1 MDAPW
6 PAGVGTAPSS
16 CGTWQVGAVFRHSQG
31 IPTEWAPWSGAR
43 MGDSWPVAAVMKRS
57 GSGTSNWAAIGR
69 HCTGIQPVCVARSF
83 HHGRNRSEE
92 HTSELHSHLNLL
104 CRLLLEK

>member
-6 PAGVGTAPSS
+6 PAGGGTAPSS
-16 CGTWQVGAVFRHSQG
+16 YGTWQVGAVFRHSQG

-43 MGDSWPVAAVMKRS
+43 MGDSWPVAAVMKRF

-69 HCTGIQPVCVARSF
+69 HCTGIQPVCVASPSRLTAVA
-83 HHGRNRSEE
+83 RSEE
-92 HTSELHSHLNLL
+92 HTSELQSLAYLV
-104 CRLLLEK
+104 CR